1 MKINQLAS
9 WWRPVELV
17 GTPGTPGCPQIHRA
31 VLHFKLETAR
41 KTHLWCTSR
50 VSACGVS

>member
-41 KTHLWCTSR
+41 KTAFPTLPHQRNTS
-50 VSACGVS
+50 